1 MHDAN
6 PGVKLA
12 PAANRAAPGRHA
24 GGRHWRGCTASDAGS
39 FRAPSI
45 VPQAAAPGPIGRI
58 NWTFLVRSAGLAK
71 QGGQMAG
78 VSITIACGN
87 YDRTRPIMDGRVR
100 VEGCDVT
107 CLPLYPE
114 EIFFRAFRYHEF
126 DVCELS
132 FSSYLRT
139 VAAGTSAYTAIPA
152 FVSRIFRHSGI
163 YIRRDAGIAAPADLR
178 GKRVGLP
185 EYQITA
191 VVWMRGMLEHEYG
204 VAPAEIHWRSGGQE
218 EPGRRERTPL
228 KPIAG
233 VDLKSIGDEETLVG
247 MLRKGELDALFT
259 ARAPSS
265 FVRGE
270 PHIAR
275 LFPDTRTAE
284 LAYFKK
290 TGLFPIMHLIG
301 IRTTLLARYP
311 WLATSVYKAFC
322 EAKALAM
329 ADLRDV
335 NALAVT
341 LPFLEAET
349 LATMAAM
356 GEDFWRYGVN
366 ENRGEIGALTGYA
379 FEQGLVDRK
388 LGAEELFAP
397 SVFEL
402 SKV

>member
-1 MHDAN
+1 MAE
-6 PGVKLA
+6 
-12 PAANRAAPGRHA
+12 
-24 GGRHWRGCTASDAGS
+24 
-39 FRAPSI
+39 
-45 VPQAAAPGPIGRI
+45 VP
-58 NWTFLVRSAGLAK
+58 
-71 QGGQMAG
+71 
-78 VSITIACGN
+78 ITIACGS

-100 VEGCDVT
+100 VEGCAVT
-107 CLPLYPE
+107 CLPLFPE

-139 VAAGTSAYTAIPA
+139 VAAGTSAYMGVPA

-191 VVWMRGMLEHEYG
+191 VVWMRGMLQHEYG

-218 EPGRRERTPL
+218 EPGRSERTPL
-228 KPIAG
+228 KPIPG
-233 VDLKSIGDEETLVG
+233 LDLKPIAADQTLVG
-247 MLRKGELDALFT
+247 MLRNGELDALFT

-265 FVRGE
+265 FARGE

-275 LFPDTRTAE
+275 LFADTRAAETA
-284 LAYFKK
+284 YYKN

-301 IRTTLLARYP
+301 IRKTLLERYP

-329 ADLRDV
+329 AELTDV

-349 LATMAAM
+349 RATMAAM
-356 GEDFWRYGVN
+356 GEDFWRYGIA
-366 ENRGEIGALTGYA
+366 ENRGEIEALTGYA
-379 FEQGLVDRK
+379 YEQGLVDRR
-388 LGAEELFAP
+388 LAAEELFAP
-397 SVFEL
+397 SVFEI